1 MSYLKIKFNN
11 LIQIFI
17 VICFCILNF
26 FQATE
31 VLALTSFESHNFVSS
46 AVKNIGP
53 AVVKIDTERLVE
65 RQQFDPTLL
74 DPLLRDLLGEQG
86 ITPERERG
94 QGSGVIINENGLVL
108 TNAHVVERVDKV
120 SVTLADGSIRDGQ
133 VLGTDVVTDLAL
145 VKIDEDA
152 YVGFA
157 PLGNSEDLEVG
168 DWAIALGTP
177 YGLEKTV
184 TLGIISSLH
193 RDINSLGFSD
203 KRLDLIQTDAAINP
217 GNSGGPLINSNGEV
231 IGINTLVRSG
241 PGAGL
246 GFAIPINL
254 AKNVSDQLLK
264 NGEVIHPYLGVQL
277 ISLNPRIAKEH
288 NKDPNSLVQLPERN
302 GALIQSVIPNSPAE
316 KAGLRRGDLVIAAE
330 NISIEEPK
338 ALLDEVE
345 KAHPDVFNLLLQLLE
360 DGRLTDS
367 KGRTVD
373 FKNTLLIMTSNIGSK
388 VIEKGG
394 GGLGFEFSGDSVE
407 DSQYNRIKSLVNE
420 ELKQYFRPEFLN
432 RLDEIIV
439 FRQLTKNEVKEIAE
453 IMLQEVFIRLQDK
466 GIKLNVTDA
475 FKERL
480 VEEGYNP
487 SYGARPLRRAV
498 MRLLEDS

>member
-1 MSYLKIKFNN
+1 MKFLKIKFVN
-11 LIQIFI
+11 LIKIFI
-17 VICFCILNF
+17 VVCFCLINFSPEDAVFALN
-26 FQATE
+26 A
-31 VLALTSFESHNFVSS
+31 SESHNFVSS
-46 AVKNIGP
+46 AVKNVGP

-74 DPLLRDLLGEQG
+74 DPLLRDLLGEPG

-94 QGSGVIINENGLVL
+94 QGSGVIIDENGLVL
-108 TNAHVVERVDKV
+108 TNAHVVEKVDNV
-120 SVTLADGSIRDGQ
+120 SVTLADGTICDGI
-133 VLGTDVVTDLAL
+133 VLGTDTVTDLAL
-145 VKIDEDA
+145 VKIEENT
-152 YVGFA
+152 YSSFA
-157 PLGNSEDLEVG
+157 PLGNSENLEVG

-184 TLGIISSLH
+184 TLGIVSSLH

-254 AKNVSDQLLK
+254 AKNVSYQLLK

-277 ISLNPRIAKEH
+277 ISLNPKIAKEH

-330 NISIEEPK
+330 NIAIEEPK

-345 KAHPDVFNLLLQLLE
+345 KSQIGKVFLLNVLR
-360 DGRLTDS
+360 D
-367 KGRTVD
+367 
-373 FKNTLLIMTSNIGSK
+373 N
-388 VIEKGG
+388 
-394 GGLGFEFSGDSVE
+394 
-407 DSQYNRIKSLVNE
+407 
-420 ELKQYFRPEFLN
+420 
-432 RLDEIIV
+432 
-439 FRQLTKNEVKEIAE
+439 KEIQ
-453 IMLQEVFIRLQDK
+453 IN
-466 GIKLNVTDA
+466 IKP
-475 FKERL
+475 ERL
-480 VEEGYNP
+480 PG
-487 SYGARPLRRAV
+487 LT
-498 MRLLEDS
+498 

>member
-1 MSYLKIKFNN
+1 MQFLKIKFIN
-11 LIQIFI
+11 LIQI
-17 VICFCILNF
+17 VIICYLVNF
-26 FQATE
+26 SQGLE
-31 VLALTSFESHNFVSS
+31 VGALISSDNHNFVSY
-46 AVKNIGP
+46 AVKNVGP

-74 DPLLRDLLGEQG
+74 DPLLRDLLGEPG
-86 ITPERERG
+86 ITPDKERS

-108 TNAHVVERVDKV
+108 TNAHVVEKVDDV
-120 SVTLADGSIRDGQ
+120 SVTLADGTICDGQ
-133 VLGTDVVTDLAL
+133 VLGTDAVTDLAL
-145 VKIDEDA
+145 VKIEDLS
-152 YVGFA
+152 YSSFA

-184 TLGIISSLH
+184 TLGIVSSLH

-254 AKNVSDQLLK
+254 AKNVSEQLLK
-264 NGEVIHPYLGVQL
+264 NGKVIHPYLGVQL
-277 ISLNPRIAKEH
+277 ISLNPKIAQEH
-288 NKDPNSLVQLPERN
+288 NRDPNSLVQLPERN

-330 NISIEEPK
+330 DISIEEPK

-345 KAHPDVFNLLLQLLE
+345 KAQIGKVFLLNVLR
-360 DGRLTDS
+360 D
-367 KGRTVD
+367 
-373 FKNTLLIMTSNIGSK
+373 N
-388 VIEKGG
+388 
-394 GGLGFEFSGDSVE
+394 
-407 DSQYNRIKSLVNE
+407 
-420 ELKQYFRPEFLN
+420 
-432 RLDEIIV
+432 
-439 FRQLTKNEVKEIAE
+439 KEIQ
-453 IMLQEVFIRLQDK
+453 IN
-466 GIKLNVTDA
+466 IKP
-475 FKERL
+475 E
-480 VEEGYNP
+480 
-487 SYGARPLRRAV
+487 PLPG
-498 MRLLEDS
+498 LT